1 MRIGAQEAMEGRLG
15 VQPLSPLGEGQAFID
30 AIRKAADQSELALL
44 LDQISRELGF
54 SHYALVHHVDHRTA
68 GGMMVRLEN
77 YPESWV
83 GTFLEK
89 ELYSWDPIVVAS
101 NRTNAAFAWSD
112 VADIIRI
119 TNRQRD
125 VLKAAAIEG
134 LGDGFTVPIHMP
146 GQVSASC
153 SFAVRTGRALPHHH
167 LGMAQLVGTF
177 AFQTAR
183 TLAEQGA
190 GPIGRVALTP
200 RQLDCIVLVG
210 RGKSDWEIAQVLGLK
225 EDTVTE
231 YLDAARARYGVARR
245 IQLVMRALQD
255 GHIVL
260 SDLVR

>member
-1 MRIGAQEAMEGRLG
+1 MKGRLG
-15 VQPLSPLGEGQAFID
+15 AQPLSPLGEGQAFID
-30 AIRKAADQSELALL
+30 AIRQAVDQSELALR

-54 SHYALVHHVDHRTA
+54 SHYALIHHVDHRSA
-68 GGMMVRLEN
+68 GETMIRLEN

-101 NRTNAAFAWSD
+101 NRTNAAFAWSE

-125 VLKAAAIEG
+125 VMKAAAQEG

-153 SFAVRTGRALPHHH
+153 SFAMRTGRALPHHH
-167 LGMAQLVGTF
+167 LGMVQLVGAF

-183 TLAEQGA
+183 ALTEKGA
-190 GPIGRVALTP
+190 LPVERVALTP
-200 RQLDCIVLVG
+200 RQLDCIVLAG
-210 RGKSDWEIAQVLGLK
+210 RGKSDWEIGRILGLK

-231 YLDAARARYGVARR
+231 YLDAARTRYGVARR

-255 GHIVL
+255 GHIAL
-260 SDLVR
+260 SDLVQ